1 LNRVHPRHPWI
12 AKVEEEDDTAAGNQ
26 PEEIGAEARRREE
39 ALRETGEDGLG
50 RYSGSD
56 TFRLPKDI
64 NIVLYSFTQ

>member
-1 LNRVHPRHPWI
+1 MNRVHPRHPWI
-12 AKVEEEDDTAAGNQ
+12 AKVEEDDDTAAGNQ
-26 PEEIGAEARRREE
+26 PEEIGAEARRRE